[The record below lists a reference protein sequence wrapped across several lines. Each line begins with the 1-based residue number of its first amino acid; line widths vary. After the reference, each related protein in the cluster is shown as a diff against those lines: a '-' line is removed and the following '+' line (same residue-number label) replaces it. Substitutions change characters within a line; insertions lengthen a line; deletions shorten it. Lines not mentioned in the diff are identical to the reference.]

1 MYRYLNKLIRSN
13 LKFYIALLKL
23 YISSSEFR
31 RTLNL
36 QDKLKNSAS
45 ITKNIRLLLK
55 LRPAWGKAH
64 FILGLLAYESYLD
77 TKDAYYLGV
86 LEISIEALRVLSYD
100 QSAINTLS
108 LSLDFLRKQY
118 EKINQQNF
126 EDLLSKPDSSAKS
139 YLEIL
144 RLELIGSS
152 YLAEDKREE
161 AKSIFS
167 KIHPDKRSQEVRVAF
182 LMFEAI
188 PSQLS

>member
-1 MYRYLNKLIRSN
+1 MYRYLNKLVRSN
-13 LKFYIALLKL
+13 LKFYIAFLKL
-23 YISSSEFR
+23 YTSSSEFR
-31 RTLNL
+31 RTFNL
-36 QDKLKNSAS
+36 QDKLKNSAF

-55 LRPAWGKAH
+55 LKPAWGKAH

-77 TKDAYYLGV
+77 SKDSYYLGV
-86 LEISIEALRVLSYD
+86 LEISIEALKTLAFD
-100 QSAINTLS
+100 PSAISTLS
-108 LSLDFLRKQY
+108 LSLDFLKKQY
-118 EKINQQNF
+118 KRINEQSF

-152 YLAEDKREE
+152 YLAEDRREE

>member
-31 RTLNL
+31 RTFNL

-55 LRPAWGKAH
+55 LKPAWGKAH

-144 RLELIGSS
+144 GLELIGSS

>member
-1 MYRYLNKLIRSN
+1 MYRYLNKLIRSKI
-13 LKFYIALLKL
+13 KFYLAFVKL
-23 YISSSEFR
+23 CCSSSEFR
-31 RTLNL
+31 ESLHLNNR
-36 QDKLKNSAS
+36 LKSS
-45 ITKNIRLLLK
+45 DLLTKQIRQLLK
-55 LRPAWGKAH
+55 LDPAWGKAH
-64 FILGLLAYESYLD
+64 FILGLLAYESYLNS
-77 TKDAYYLGV
+77 KDAYYLGV

-108 LSLDFLRKQY
+108 LSLDFLKKQY

-144 RLELIGSS
+144 TLELIGSS

-182 LMFEAI
+182 LMFDAV
-188 PSQLS
+188 PS